1 MSGFER
7 PRKRSPNKDVGEN
20 VPCCDIKFY
29 WDYKCIKYFEE
40 LVCLFHK
47 VENYILELLQIFES
61 LDVHNAAR
69 TQSSILAYFN
79 QK

>member
-40 LVCLFHK
+40 LVSFSQGRKL
-47 VENYILELLQIFES
+47 
-61 LDVHNAAR
+61 
-69 TQSSILAYFN
+69 YFRAFAN
-79 QK
+79 IRIIGCA